1 MADELDR
8 RARTRARHE
17 REERRRER
25 AYRRAMEGPPKP
37 DFSSDVLFPPAP
49 PSFSPPSS
57 APSTVPFEELSPS
70 TSATSPPGLSF
81 AKVNGVLYSAL
92 VACLG

>member
-1 MADELDR
+1 MLFVMVDELER

-25 AYRRAMEGPPKP
+25 ACRRALEGPPKP

-49 PSFSPPSS
+49 PSFSPPSL
-57 APSTVPFEELSPS
+57 AAATMPFEDLSPS
-70 TSATSPPGLSF
+70 TSSTSTPGLSF
-81 AKVNGVLYSAL
+81 AKVNNAQFSA
-92 VACLG
+92 